1 MLFGR
6 KGRISV
12 ILAAVL
18 SSWTMAAFGQELL
31 GPPSTQVFHTQMADI
46 VYDNPAELE
55 ELARKLGAGAPDR
68 PQADLGSL
76 SLKIDGMLA
85 EISRVLQRWPARPV
99 RLTIRLLRDGFQVR
113 QQQSALSASQPG
125 RLPSP
130 GPHYL
135 ISFYDPRRR
144 TVFLSLSDARP
155 GVLAHEMTHFVLL
168 ESPGARTSE
177 EYQESL
183 ARYMEE
189 RFNAGR

>member
-1 MLFGR
+1 MIFRR
-6 KGRISV
+6 KGRIV
-12 ILAAVL
+12 AILAALL
-18 SSWTMAAFGQELL
+18 SSWTMAALGQGPL
-31 GPPSTQVFHTQMADI
+31 GRPPTQVFHTQMADI

-55 ELARKLGAGAPDR
+55 DLARRLGAGAPDR
-68 PQADLGSL
+68 PQADLGDL

-113 QQQSALSASQPG
+113 QQQSALSASQP
-125 RLPSP
+125 RHPPS
-130 GPHYL
+130 GPPYL
-135 ISFYDPRRR
+135 ISFYDPARR
-144 TVFLSLSDARP
+144 TIFLSLADARP

-168 ESPGARTSE
+168 ESPGARTSK

-189 RFNAGR
+189 RFNTGR

>member
-1 MLFGR
+1 M
-6 KGRISV
+6 V

-18 SSWTMAAFGQELL
+18 SSWTTAAFSQGLL
-31 GPPSTQVFHTQMADI
+31 GPPPTQVFHTQMADI

-55 ELARKLGAGAPDR
+55 ELARRLGAWTPDR
-68 PQADLGSL
+68 PQPDLGSL

-85 EISRVLQRWPARPV
+85 DISRVLQRWPTRPV
-99 RLTIRLLRDGFQVR
+99 RLTIRLLRDGFQVK
-113 QQQSALSASQPG
+113 QQQLALSAPQPR
-125 RLPSP
+125 RLSPP
-130 GPHYL
+130 GPPYL

-144 TVFLSLSDARP
+144 TIFLSLSDARP

-168 ESPGARTSE
+168 ESPGVRTSE